1 MARSAPAPELTAPGQ
16 GPAGSRRSRR
26 RLMLRR
32 RETRVHRMLS
42 LDQERAHLAKA
53 EQDIAAGQMPITAQE
68 LQIQRMRLR
77 GHDTR
82 RAEELLDRL
91 RQTLVQWHAHRAET
105 DEASPAVAIEGPEV
119 RLKARQVQNF
129 ALAVHELTTN
139 AVKYGALKDGSGR
152 LSITWDHAHD
162 ESTGRRLALRWIES
176 GVAIPQSAAP
186 RRGYGTELIQ
196 EALAY
201 ALQVEVEYVLE
212 PGGVRCR
219 IEMPVS

>member
-16 GPAGSRRSRR
+16 SPAGSRRSRR

-82 RAEELLDRL
+82 L
-91 RQTLVQWHAHRAET
+91 RQTLVQWHAHRAEILR
-105 DEASPAVAIEGPEV
+105 AI
-119 RLKARQVQNF
+119 
-129 ALAVHELTTN
+129 
-139 AVKYGALKDGSGR
+139 
-152 LSITWDHAHD
+152 
-162 ESTGRRLALRWIES
+162 RRLEGS
-176 GVAIPQSAAP
+176 
-186 RRGYGTELIQ
+186 
-196 EALAY
+196 
-201 ALQVEVEYVLE
+201 
-212 PGGVRCR
+212 
-219 IEMPVS
+219 